1 MDDIIF
7 SLEGYELLLSVYA
20 FAGLLVIPYC
30 ARYLLR
36 LVPAFADMG
45 QLNRR
50 VAETQKARKFYNEIQ
65 QRSKFWGFIAQFAVY
80 LCIVPFFITAESQ
93 PWWRIPLDVFIIL
106 MFYDFFYYLI
116 HRFLFHDGGPGPG
129 PLIWVHAVHHR
140 IHNPCRHDSAYL
152 HPVETFAGNL
162 LYGASIGDLGWLMGD
177 FHVLTILIT
186 AIAYS
191 EINLHNHDLQEVDR
205 FPYRYLKYMSFMH
218 HVHHSRFTA
227 GNYATISLFYDW
239 LFGTYDT
246 GKGWGKNKDS
256 DI

>member
-1 MDDIIF
+1 MDDITF
-7 SLEGYELLLSVYA
+7 SLEGYEWLLSVYV
-20 FAGLLVIPYC
+20 FVGLLVIPYF
-30 ARYLLR
+30 ARYLFR
-36 LVPAFADMG
+36 LVPVFADMG
-45 QLNRR
+45 ELNREA
-50 VAETQKARKFYNEIQ
+50 AEKQKTRKFYNEIQ
-65 QRSKFWGFIAQFAVY
+65 RRSKFWGFIAQIIVY
-80 LCIVPFFITAESQ
+80 LFIVPFFITAEAQ

-116 HRFLFHDGGPGPG
+116 HRFLFHDGGLGPG

-140 IHNPCRHDSAYL
+140 MHNPCRYDSAYL
-152 HPVETFAGNL
+152 HPVETSAGIL
-162 LYGASIGDLGWLMGD
+162 LYGASIGVLGWLMGD

-205 FPYRYLKYMSFMH
+205 FPYKYLKYMSFMH

-256 DI
+256 DV